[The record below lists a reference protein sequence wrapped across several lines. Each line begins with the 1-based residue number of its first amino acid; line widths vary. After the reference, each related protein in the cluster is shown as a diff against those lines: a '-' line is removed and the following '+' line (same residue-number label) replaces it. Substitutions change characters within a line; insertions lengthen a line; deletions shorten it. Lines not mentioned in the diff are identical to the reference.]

1 MALSINQILVI
12 CLIAVLVVF
21 LIILA
26 RLAISALGLLKN
38 LKVTLGHTQNLV
50 DFSKGAVEE
59 CKTTVKNTADNLV
72 ENAAVVDKAVCIV
85 AAILAVVNYNHI
97 VRKFTPLGQGKVGA
111 VLDKIE
117 KKKTK
122 KEIKKTKK
130 EVASMRKAARKEAK
144 QSRKA
149 SKMARKL
156 RNKKN

>member
-12 CLIAVLVVF
+12 CLIAELVVF
-21 LIILA
+21 LVVLA
-26 RLAISALGLLKN
+26 RLAIGALGFLKN

-50 DFSKGAVEE
+50 DFSTNAVAE
-59 CKTTVKNTADNLV
+59 CKATVQDTADALV
-72 ENAAVVDKAVCIV
+72 ENATTVNKAICIV
-85 AAILAVVNYNHI
+85 AAVLAVVNYNQI

-117 KKKTK
+117 KRKTK

-130 EVASMRKAARKEAK
+130 EVAALRKAARKEAK

-156 RNKKN
+156 RNK

>member
-12 CLIAVLVVF
+12 CLIAELVVF
-21 LIILA
+21 LVVLA
-26 RLAISALGLLKN
+26 RLAIGALGFLKN
-38 LKVTLGHTQNLV
+38 LKVTLGHTQDFV
-50 DFSKGAVEE
+50 DYGKDAVDE
-59 CKTTVKNTADNLV
+59 CKITVQDTADVLV
-72 ENAAVVDKAVCIV
+72 ENATTVDKAVCI
-85 AAILAVVNYNHI
+85 AAAFLALVNYHQI

-130 EVASMRKAARKEAK
+130 EVAAMRKAARKEAK
-144 QSRKA
+144 ESRKA

-156 RNKKN
+156 RNK